1 MPFSVTFRIT
11 VFSMGAHLGTR
22 KSVYVVLLPPF
33 FFFSILRFTLT
44 TIEERIGLSRW
55 QNNFRVFN
63 FYAHRL
69 ERVYACFFPF
79 FGEKEI
85 VIVSKFV

>member
-44 TIEERIGLSRW
+44 TIEERIGLSRR
-55 QNNFRVFN
+55 QTISGYSTFT
-63 FYAHRL
+63 HT
-69 ERVYACFFPF
+69 
-79 FGEKEI
+79 G
-85 VIVSKFV
+85 

>member
-44 TIEERIGLSRW
+44 TIGKDRS
-55 QNNFRVFN
+55 
-63 FYAHRL
+63 
-69 ERVYACFFPF
+69 
-79 FGEKEI
+79 
-85 VIVSKFV
+85 